1 MLAADPLL
9 ILIVAIAAL
18 VLDTWLGEPDWL
30 WSRVKHPI
38 VVIGEAVGWLE
49 EQWNRAGDTGPRR
62 RLMGVATVALVVLG
76 TGLIGFGLQRV
87 LALIPF
93 GLGSVGEIVVVAVL
107 LAGRSLHEHVAAVR
121 RGLDNGGLAGGREAV
136 SRIVGRSP
144 DTLDQAGVCR
154 AAIESNAENYA
165 DGVIAPLFWFLVLGL
180 PGILGYK
187 AINTLDSM
195 IGHRSPRYR
204 DFGWAAARLDDG
216 ANWLPAR
223 LTALLFV
230 LAAVI
235 VPRTA
240 PVAAIRAC
248 FRDAGR
254 HTSVNAGWPEAAMG
268 GALDLALAGPRS
280 YDGEMVAGAWMNADG
295 RRDAEPRD
303 IARSLRLTVVA
314 SLMVW
319 LGLIGAALL
328 AA

>member
-9 ILIVAIAAL
+9 ILIIAIAAL
-18 VLDTWLGEPDWL
+18 VLDAALGEPDWL
-30 WSRVKHPI
+30 WSRVRHPI
-38 VVIGEAVGWLE
+38 VVIGQAIGWLE
-49 EQWNRAGDTGPRR
+49 EQWNRAGDPGPRR
-62 RLMGVATVALVVLG
+62 RLLGIATVALIVLSA
-76 TGLIGFGLQRV
+76 GLVGFGLQRV
-87 LALIPF
+87 LAFIPF
-93 GLGSVGEIVVVAVL
+93 GLGSVGEAVVVAVL

-121 RGLDNGGLAGGREAV
+121 RGLDNDGLAGGRAAV

-144 DTLDQAGVCR
+144 DSLDRAGVCR

-180 PGILGYK
+180 PGIIGYK

-240 PVAAIRAC
+240 PISATRAC
-248 FRDAGR
+248 FRDAGH

-268 GALDLALAGPRS
+268 GALDLALAGPRN
-280 YDGEMVAGAWMNADG
+280 YDGEEVSGAWMNADG
-295 RRDAEPRD
+295 RRDAQPRD

-314 SLMVW
+314 SLLVW
-319 LGLIGAALL
+319 VALIGVALL
-328 AA
+328 VA